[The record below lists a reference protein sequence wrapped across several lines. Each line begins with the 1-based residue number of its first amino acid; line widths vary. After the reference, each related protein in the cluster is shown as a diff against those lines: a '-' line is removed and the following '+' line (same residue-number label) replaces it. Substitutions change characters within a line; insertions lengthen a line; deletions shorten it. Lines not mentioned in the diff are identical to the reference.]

1 MAGIQNRHLPDNQLT
16 VSILSKPHCQ
26 DLQDKGFHWP
36 RRGTKDWMPAFAGM
50 TTGGG
55 ALAFGFH
62 WPRRG
67 AQDWMPAF
75 AGMTT
80 AGGIGILPVGHPD
93 AAYAGMTGKRA
104 A

>member
-50 TTGGG
+50 TTGGAAHWHSAFTGHG
-55 ALAFGFH
+55 AA
-62 WPRRG
+62 PK
-67 AQDWMPAF
+67 
-75 AGMTT
+75 
-80 AGGIGILPVGHPD
+80 
-93 AAYAGMTGKRA
+93 TGCLLSQA
-104 A
+104 